1 MRRLMGSSPAIEKLR
16 ETILD
21 VAQADGHVL
30 VLGETGTGKSLIA
43 DGAARLRAA
52 RGEAARHA

>member
-1 MRRLMGSSPAIEKLR
+1 MRRLMGASPAIEKLR

-30 VLGETGTGKSLIA
+30 ILGETGTGKSLIA
-43 DGAARLRAA
+43 TALHAGGPRAA
-52 RGEAARHA
+52 KPLDRR